1 MKRKHFRT
9 IWHPIFYTV
18 IKKTR
23 PRGYEVQYEVPLG
36 TLPPRADLLML
47 RKVGVKQGKVRELPS
62 LFNRLGEHTILEY
75 KGATATCEARD
86 IDVLLGYGSLYGAR
100 RGLGVERVVLMLLS
114 GRLEERVRE
123 GLERRGVVLEEVE
136 SGVWEG
142 YLAGHKFV
150 YFELEKVWRSDEA
163 NEVLGLATKALLE
176 EGFTLKRLTKRT
188 AELYYEVGHALK
200 GPVHY
205 MEEDMEGENA
215 VKKGYRRGLE
225 KVLSKLGVDERLLG
239 LAPQE
244 VLSRYPT
251 SERLAGLAPQER
263 LAGLAPQERLA
274 GLAPQEVLSRYPTSE
289 RLAGLAPQERLAGLA
304 VEDKRE
310 LLLKL
315 KEELEQGL
323 LRLHDKPQES

>member
-163 NEVLGLATKALLE
+163 NEVLGLATKAPCVKIVVAPVGQHVRAGSE
-176 EGFTLKRLTKRT
+176 KRGCIEARDEGIFRRIQG
-188 AELYYEVGHALK
+188 ADAASDVG
-200 GPVHY
+200 
-205 MEEDMEGENA
+205 
-215 VKKGYRRGLE
+215 
-225 KVLSKLGVDERLLG
+225 
-239 LAPQE
+239 
-244 VLSRYPT
+244 
-251 SERLAGLAPQER
+251 
-263 LAGLAPQERLA
+263 
-274 GLAPQEVLSRYPTSE
+274 
-289 RLAGLAPQERLAGLA
+289 
-304 VEDKRE
+304 
-310 LLLKL
+310 
-315 KEELEQGL
+315 
-323 LRLHDKPQES
+323 